1 MSDDKFHLVVETPVG
16 TLDETL
22 KLEWERLQFKQT
34 ALEDLMAEQEQAF
47 EAFWD
52 AVERKFGHQADA
64 LNVAPRFL
72 ITDEGGVS
80 LDVCPCPICQARCH
94 GISATE
100 AVEAMYK
107 SDLLPEHVLG
117 HMRKRAQAV
126 DSANEMSK
134 KMRN

>member
-22 KLEWERLQFKQT
+22 KLEWERLQRKQVF
-34 ALEDLMAEQEQAF
+34 LEDLQEEQE
-47 EAFWD
+47 EAFSAFWE
-52 AVERKFGHQADA
+52 AIERKFGHQAEA

-72 ITDEGGVS
+72 VSDEGGVS

-94 GISATE
+94 GISATA

-107 SDLLPEHVLG
+107 NKLIPEQVLDVV
-117 HMRKRAQAV
+117 RKRAKAV
-126 DSANEMSK
+126 DSENEMSK